1 MKKVKATL
9 AVTICA
15 VSLFYGYTN
24 IQAKDSV
31 KIEQQYE
38 IYAKNEIQKKL
49 SETYDDAIQTFKI
62 DQSEYTYYSL
72 HETDYGLGKDE
83 STTLF
88 MTIFKDVLKKQK
100 QGDFEP
106 GLFMKKDLSEAI
118 VLYKSLDS
126 GTNHIYVYKRDKDQW
141 TLVKEE
147 SQKGKKAEKVQY
159 KSLKEFKA
167 DTTSE

>member
-1 MKKVKATL
+1 MKKVIATL
-9 AVTICA
+9 AVTLCA
-15 VSLFYGYTN
+15 TSLFYGYTSS
-24 IQAKDSV
+24 QAKD
-31 KIEQQYE
+31 KLTIEQEYE
-38 IYAKNEIQKKL
+38 IYAKNEVEKKL
-49 SETYDDAIQTFKI
+49 SETYQDAIETFKI
-62 DQSEYTYYSL
+62 NQADYISYRL

-88 MTIFKDVLKKQK
+88 MTIFNDVLKKQE

-126 GTNHIYVYKRDKDQW
+126 GTNHLYVYKRDKDQW
-141 TLVKEE
+141 TLVKED
-147 SQKGKKAEKVQY
+147 SQKGQKVEKVQY

-167 DTTSE
+167 DSTSK